1 MRCRVAHGDIV
12 YINILTSARGIN
24 HSLVVKSDGHE
35 WLFIFCVCAVQEC
48 LHLKDYKVLVV
59 KKRNNADKIKL
70 SGTKLASDREY

>member
-35 WLFIFCVCAVQEC
+35 WLLIFCVCAVQEC
-48 LHLKDYKVLVV
+48 LHFERLQSVGCEK
-59 KKRNNADKIKL
+59 
-70 SGTKLASDREY
+70 TQ